1 MNQKGG
7 VGKTTTVMNLGGYLA
22 MHGKKTLIIDFDPQF
37 NATIGLGIR
46 HAERETIYHALIGEV
61 DVLSA
66 VRATSLAHLD
76 IVPASQDLAGAL
88 VELLEFSDR
97 NERLKN
103 IIRPLRERYDFILID
118 LGPSLN
124 MLTLNGLIASD
135 EVLIPVQCEYYSLEG
150 IRQLLDTIDLVR
162 KNLNHPLSIAGALL
176 TMYDKREKLS
186 REVAREI
193 RKRFPYH
200 VYDVEIP
207 RSVAL
212 AEAPSYQKPVMLY
225 APQSPGAM
233 AYEALAREII
243 TGRKEEAVS
252 RPIERISESF
262 ALAPVVSTALMEKAE
277 EELEARPE
285 PFEELPEPFI
295 LHLFEDGSGE

>member
-1 MNQKGG
+1 
-7 VGKTTTVMNLGGYLA
+7 
-22 MHGKKTLIIDFDPQF
+22 
-37 NATIGLGIR
+37 
-46 HAERETIYHALIGEV
+46 
-61 DVLSA
+61 
-66 VRATSLAHLD
+66 
-76 IVPASQDLAGAL
+76 
-88 VELLEFSDR
+88 
-97 NERLKN
+97 
-103 IIRPLRERYDFILID
+103 
-118 LGPSLN
+118 
-124 MLTLNGLIASD
+124 
-135 EVLIPVQCEYYSLEG
+135 
-150 IRQLLDTIDLVR
+150 LDTIDLVR